1 MAGGTT
7 EAEEEWEKA
16 GLPLRE
22 EPSGKGG
29 ARSAERAAE
38 REGAPWRH
46 TKDIGEEAT
55 RLLGAGGGPAIESA
69 GCKQEEREPGH
80 RRSERW
86 GGQRRGRRTRGAKGP
101 AAKTAWD
108 WILLALCLWSALQ
121 VGAAL
126 VLKGNRM
133 EGEVFAFD
141 ALRCD
146 NSHALARYSG
156 RQFCDRGQIKTDNG
170 IPTKVLAG

>member
-46 TKDIGEEAT
+46 TKDIGEEAM
-55 RLLGAGGGPAIESA
+55 RLLGAGGGPAVESA
-69 GCKQEEREPGH
+69 GRKQEERGPGH
-80 RRSERW
+80 SGSERQ
-86 GGQRRGRRTRGAKGP
+86 GRRRRGQRTRGAKGP

-108 WILLALCLWSALQ
+108 
-121 VGAAL
+121 
-126 VLKGNRM
+126 
-133 EGEVFAFD
+133 
-141 ALRCD
+141 
-146 NSHALARYSG
+146 
-156 RQFCDRGQIKTDNG
+156 
-170 IPTKVLAG
+170 